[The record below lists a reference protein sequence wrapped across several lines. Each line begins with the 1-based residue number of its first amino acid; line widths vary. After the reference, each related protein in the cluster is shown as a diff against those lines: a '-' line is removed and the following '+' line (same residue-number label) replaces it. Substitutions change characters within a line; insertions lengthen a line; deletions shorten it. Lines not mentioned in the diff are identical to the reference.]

1 MPIFLKTRVIKRANR
16 LTNFSDLYQIEDIW
30 NQEKSVLSLKWKIL
44 HGAREKVEHWAKKI
58 GQSIKIGQ
66 DFY

>member
-30 NQEKSVLSLKWKIL
+30 NQEKSVLSLK
-44 HGAREKVEHWAKKI
+44 
-58 GQSIKIGQ
+58 
-66 DFY
+66 